1 MYVFFITSAKVTMHI
16 LNYAV
21 YKKLWTV

>member
-21 YKKLWTV
+21 YKKL

>member
-1 MYVFFITSAKVTMHI
+1 MYVFFITSAKATMHI